1 MMQIVVL
8 AHGSVLAQTPQIKN
22 NIHCIKLVDADQQ
35 GVLVGYEVDFF
46 SAETGGTAILV
57 RWGTPGNY
65 KLLVCD
71 GGTRASAEQLVTHVQ
86 AYCLGSHVDY
96 VVSSHPGAT
105 HAEGLALIL
114 ERLSVGELWVH
125 RPWGHTDRTWN
136 EMATARTLEE
146 LALARQVP
154 VHEPFAGA
162 VIGPFTVLSP
172 NRSWYVEGLL
182 PAFGTTLPRGAG
194 LTLADAAR
202 WMRLASA
209 GMGSRWDFEPLPRDA
224 ATSAEDE
231 SSVVLYGE
239 FEGRGVLLTSNA
251 GIRALSDASTFAEHL
266 GLGLPTNLR
275 LMQVPNGGNPDH
287 LSSRVL
293 DRLVGERQPRE
304 QREYTKTAFMS
315 AALGSLPM
323 GYRIVTDALKRRG
336 VLSFLSQATQLHLAH
351 DMPQRSWYPAR
362 PMGADA

>member
-1 MMQIVVL
+1 MQIE
-8 AHGSVLAQTPQIKN
+8 T
-22 NIHCIKLVDADQQ
+22 

-46 SAETGGTAILV
+46 PAEGGGTAILV
-57 RWGTPGNY
+57 RWGMPGNY

-71 GGTRASAEQLVTHVQ
+71 GGTRDSAQRLVQHVRT
-86 AYCLGSHVDY
+86 YCLSSHVDY
-96 VVSSHPGAT
+96 VVSSHPDAR
-105 HAEGLALIL
+105 HAEGLELIL

-125 RPWGHTDRTWN
+125 RPWAHTERTWTG
-136 EMATARTLEE
+136 MATAQKLEK

-182 PAFGTTLPRGAG
+182 PAFGTALPRGAG

-202 WMRLASA
+202 WVLLASA

-266 GLGLPTNLR
+266 GLGLPMNIR
-275 LMQVPNGGNPDH
+275 LMQVPNEGKPDH

-315 AALGSLPM
+315 APQNSLPM
-323 GYRIVTDALKRRG
+323 GSRIVTDALKRRG
-336 VLSFLSQATQLHLAH
+336 VLTFLSQGTQLHHAY
-351 DMPQRSWYPAR
+351 DMPERSWYPAK

>member
-1 MMQIVVL
+1 
-8 AHGSVLAQTPQIKN
+8 
-22 NIHCIKLVDADQQ
+22 
-35 GVLVGYEVDFF
+35 
-46 SAETGGTAILV
+46 
-57 RWGTPGNY
+57 
-65 KLLVCD
+65 
-71 GGTRASAEQLVTHVQ
+71 
-86 AYCLGSHVDY
+86 
-96 VVSSHPGAT
+96 
-105 HAEGLALIL
+105 
-114 ERLSVGELWVH
+114 
-125 RPWGHTDRTWN
+125 
-136 EMATARTLEE
+136 
-146 LALARQVP
+146 
-154 VHEPFAGA
+154 
-162 VIGPFTVLSP
+162 
-172 NRSWYVEGLL
+172 VEGLL

-202 WMRLASA
+202 WVRLASA

-275 LMQVPNGGNPDH
+275 LMQVPNDGKPDH

-293 DRLVGERQPRE
+293 DRLVGERQPRDR
-304 QREYTKTAFMS
+304 REYTKTAFMS
-315 AALGSLPM
+315 APHDSLPM

-336 VLSFLSQATQLHLAH
+336 ALTFLSQGTQLHHAY
-351 DMPQRSWYPAR
+351 DMPQRSWYPAK

>member
-1 MMQIVVL
+1 
-8 AHGSVLAQTPQIKN
+8 
-22 NIHCIKLVDADQQ
+22 
-35 GVLVGYEVDFF
+35 VGYEVDFF

-125 RPWGHTDRTWN
+125 RPWGHTARTWN

-336 VLSFLSQATQLHLAH
+336 VLSFLSQATQLHHAH